1 MPQRKLDVV
10 LDSVKRLQR
19 MGATSNLVNLLH
31 KQYPADLAQ
40 LFSELPEKDRLSAF
54 SLLLERNS
62 RLAMEALSELGPE
75 IGASL
80 LASRS
85 AEEIVKFLQ
94 ELPSDDAAALI
105 DHLPEELAA
114 AVLELMQKKPAGG
127 DVGEL
132 LEYPEKTA
140 GRIMNPKVF
149 ALSEDMTASEAIAAL
164 QASRDVEMVFYLYVI
179 DARRHLV
186 GVVSLRRLLLVP
198 PDTPLKR
205 IMTTDLIS
213 VRVDI
218 NQEEVARLVASYN
231 LLAIPVVDE
240 ENKLVGVITVDD
252 VIDVIKDEA
261 TEDVYRLAGLAS
273 DDRVFTAPTD
283 SLRKRLPW
291 LIVNLATAFIAA
303 SVVKIF
309 EGTIG
314 VVTSLAVFMPV
325 VAGMGGNAATQTL
338 AVIVRGIALGELTW
352 SNSKKALLKEA
363 TVGLGNGVACGV
375 IGAGLVWLMQGNPYL
390 GAILGM
396 AMIINM
402 FVAAIAGTLIPLAL
416 RALKV
421 DPALASSVFITTLTD
436 VFGFLSFLG
445 LGALF
450 IRYLAV
456 HGVEW
461 RGFRVQGSGF
471 KVQGSRTS
479 NPNLEP

>member
-1 MPQRKLDVV
+1 MAQRKLDVV

-19 MGATSNLVNLLH
+19 MGATSNLVNLLQ

-40 LFSELPEKDRLSAF
+40 LFSELPDKDRLSVF
-54 SLLLERNS
+54 SLLVERNS

-75 IGASL
+75 AAAAM
-80 LASRS
+80 LARRP
-85 AEEIVKFLQ
+85 ADEIVKLAQ
-94 ELPSDDAAALI
+94 ELPSDDAAAII
-105 DHLPEELAA
+105 DYLPEELSG
-114 AVLELMQKKPAGG
+114 AVLELMQKRPAGA

-132 LEYPEKTA
+132 LEYEEQTA

-149 ALSEDMTASEAIAAL
+149 ALSEDMTAGEAITAL
-164 QASRDVEMVFYLYVI
+164 QGSRDVEMVFYLYVI
-179 DARRHLV
+179 DVRRHLV

-198 PDTPLKR
+198 PTTPLKR
-205 IMTTDLIS
+205 IMTTDVIS
-213 VRVDI
+213 VRADMD
-218 NQEEVARLVASYN
+218 QEEVARLVASYN

-261 TEDVYRLAGLAS
+261 TEDVYRLAGVTG
-273 DDRVFTAPTD
+273 DDRVFTRPIE

-291 LIVNLATAFIAA
+291 LVVNLGTAFVAA
-303 SVVKIF
+303 SVVALF
-309 EGTIG
+309 QNTIG
-314 VVTSLAVFMPV
+314 AVTALAVFMPV

-352 SNSKKALLKEA
+352 SNSRKALLKE
-363 TVGLGNGVACGV
+363 TIVGVGNGVACG
-375 IGAGLVWLMQGNPYL
+375 LL
-390 GAILGM
+390 GALVVWAFKGDPLLGGILAM

-402 FVAAIAGTLIPLAL
+402 FVAATAGTLIPLAL

-450 IRYLAV
+450 VKYLHKA
-456 HGVEW
+456 G
-461 RGFRVQGSGF
+461 
-471 KVQGSRTS
+471 
-479 NPNLEP
+479 